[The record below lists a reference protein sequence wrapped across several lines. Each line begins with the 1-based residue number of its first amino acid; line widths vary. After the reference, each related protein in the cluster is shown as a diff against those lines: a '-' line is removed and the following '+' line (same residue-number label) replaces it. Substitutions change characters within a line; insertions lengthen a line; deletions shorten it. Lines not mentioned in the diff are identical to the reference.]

1 MIRDLLYNW
10 GKVNLFTRPRRFEKS
25 LNMSMLKCFFEIGCD
40 ASLFQGLEIM
50 KEEELCRD
58 YMGKFPVIAI
68 SLKRCHDK
76 RMV

>member
-25 LNMSMLKCFFEIGCD
+25 LNMNMLKCFFEIGCD